1 MSLITVL
8 CANPCIDKTLRLPEV
23 FPGRTNRVEKTIRSI
38 GGKGINVAAS
48 AKNLGLKVRCL
59 YFSHQEGGA
68 AVAEFLRDK
77 GIEGRSVPVS
87 GRLRENIKIF
97 EQNNKQLTEFNESGD
112 ALIEADAKKMLTL
125 ATEALK
131 DSDIFV
137 LSGSIPPGLPA
148 ELYAEIIAQANFCG
162 VRTIL
167 DTDGEAMFQGIRA
180 VPFFMK
186 PNKAELGHIF
196 GRPLSSSG
204 DVALAAKRL
213 LDEGIAYVCASMGND
228 GALLA
233 CRDGIFLCDALD
245 VPVKGTVGTG
255 DSMVAGICKALIEG
269 GEPDKILIY
278 GCAAAHASVIHEGT
292 TPCTKADFEKFIP
305 ELTVIRM

>member
-1 MSLITVL
+1 MITVL
-8 CANPCIDKTLRLPEV
+8 CANPCIDRTLRLPEV
-23 FPGRTNRVEKTIRSI
+23 LPGATNRIEKVIRNV
-38 GGKGINVAAS
+38 GGKGINVAAA
-48 AKNLGLKVRCL
+48 AKNLGLAVRCL
-59 YFSHQEGGA
+59 YFSHEEGGSA
-68 AVAEFLRDK
+68 IADFLREK
-77 GIEGRSVPVS
+77 GIEGRSVPVR

-97 EQNNKQLTEFNESGD
+97 EQNNKQLTEFNETGD
-112 ALIEADAKKMLTL
+112 PLTEADSQKMLAL

-137 LSGSIPPGLPA
+137 LSGSIPPGIPA

-167 DTDGEAMFQGIRA
+167 DTDGEALFQGIRA
-180 VPFFMK
+180 IPFFMK

-196 GRPLSSSG
+196 GRPLSGSG
-204 DVALAAKRL
+204 EVALAAKNL
-213 LDEGIAYVCASMGND
+213 LGEGIAYVCASMGGD

-233 CRDGIFLCDALD
+233 CGDDIYICDALD

-255 DSMVAGICKALIEG
+255 DSMVADICKALVDG
-269 GEPDKILIY
+269 SEPDKILIY
-278 GCAAAHASVIHEGT
+278 ACAAAHASVIHEGT

-305 ELTVIRM
+305 KLTVIKM

>member
-8 CANPCIDKTLRLPEV
+8 CANPCIDKTLQLSEVLP
-23 FPGRTNRVEKTIRSI
+23 GGTNRVQKTIRSV

-48 AKNLGLKVRCL
+48 AKNLGLAVRCL
-59 YFSHQEGGA
+59 YFSHEESGS
-68 AVAEFLRDK
+68 AVASFLQEK
-77 GIEGRSVPVS
+77 GIEGQSVPVA

-97 EQNNKQLTEFNESGD
+97 EQKTKQLTEFNENGD
-112 ALIEADAKKMLTL
+112 PLTEADAKKMLTL

-137 LSGSIPPGLPA
+137 LSGSIPPGIPA
-148 ELYAEIIAQANFCG
+148 ELYAEIIAQANFRG

-180 VPFFMK
+180 IPFLLK
-186 PNKAELGHIF
+186 PNKPELGRIF

-204 DVALAAKRL
+204 EIAIAAKHL
-213 LDEGIAYVCASMGND
+213 LDEGIAYVCASMGSD

-233 CRDGIFLCDALD
+233 CRDGIFLCGALD

-269 GEPDKILIY
+269 GEPEKILIY

-305 ELTVIRM
+305 ELTVIKL

>member
-1 MSLITVL
+1 MLTVL
-8 CANPCIDKTLRLPEV
+8 CANPCIDKTLRLSEV
-23 FPGRTNRVEKTIRSI
+23 IPGGTNRVEKTIRSV

-48 AKNLGLKVRCL
+48 AKNLGLEVRCL
-59 YFSHQEGGA
+59 YFSHGEGGS
-68 AVAEFLRDK
+68 AVAEFLREK
-77 GIEGRSVPVS
+77 GIEGGSVPVS

-97 EQNNKQLTEFNESGD
+97 EQNSKQLTEFNESGD
-112 ALIEADAKKMLTL
+112 PLTESDAKKMLAL

-137 LSGSIPPGLPA
+137 LSGSIPPGISA

-186 PNKAELGHIF
+186 PNKAELGRVF

-204 DVALAAKRL
+204 EVALAAKRL
-213 LDEGIAYVCASMGND
+213 LDEGIAYVCASMGGD

-292 TPCTKADFEKFIP
+292 APCTKADFEKFIP
-305 ELTVIRM
+305 ELTVIKM